1 MDNGNDRS
9 SFTSTPPKLGTGIDK
24 SISKEIFEFFFSF
37 NLNPNSELSESIQP
51 KSPVSKDGVRDMLVK
66 HHLFSWDI

>member
-1 MDNGNDRS
+1 MVS
-9 SFTSTPPKLGTGIDK
+9 L
-24 SISKEIFEFFFSF
+24 FFCRLLTQFSF
-37 NLNPNSELSESIQP
+37 NLNPNAELAENLQP